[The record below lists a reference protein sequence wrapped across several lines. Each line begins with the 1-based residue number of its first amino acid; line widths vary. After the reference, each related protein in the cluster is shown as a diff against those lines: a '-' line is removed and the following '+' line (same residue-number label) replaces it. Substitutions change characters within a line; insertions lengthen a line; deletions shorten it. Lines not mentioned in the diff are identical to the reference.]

1 MTSAETQK
9 PQTQDPHPMPSIASL
24 LRMTFEQWIGD
35 NIPRHAAALAFY
47 TLFAIAPLLLLSVEL
62 MSLVYGRETAEA
74 QLTAQVEQYVHN
86 ADAAALTQTILDNA
100 LPSSANWFVTA
111 GILIALLYGASA
123 VFGELQFML
132 NIIWG
137 TYPEDGVGFRRVVW
151 DRLLAIAM
159 VILSGLLIVCGLV
172 LTLWYAEA
180 TSSIAPN
187 SELNQVA
194 YFFLLFAITALV
206 FALIYKYVPATHT
219 AWHDVIIGAVSTAFL
234 VSVARLVITLYL
246 GYNRIGSV
254 YGAAGSLVIILLWVY
269 YSTQIFFLGAE
280 FTHVY
285 SRTYGARRRGEI
297 SGSRQSTTGCKRR
310 STTTNEKGVDSDRQ
324 PQRTG
329 GQIVDGQPQPLVIKA
344 GERVKSEVEIEIVNL
359 DAETDET
366 TKEQRKRDQARRNV
380 SNAVERMRQG
390 RGDARKEGGAS
401 ANSTDASSAQS
412 QRRRWW
418 EWLWFWRSPSAMD
431 SDQNESKGPTLPQ
444 PNTPTIP
451 VHRNTDE
458 EETNSDATQLVPST
472 AGPSRRSRMKQI
484 VLLPLQV
491 LRPFREII
499 TAVSVIGALSV
510 AVLFGFPWR
519 RRRRNSNRTT
529 ETTDEII
536 DEITVANEPST
547 SDGERDRE

>member
-1 MTSAETQK
+1 
-9 PQTQDPHPMPSIASL
+9 
-24 LRMTFEQWIGD
+24 MTFEQWIGD

-62 MSLVYGRETAEA
+62 MSLIYGRETAEA

-86 ADAAALTQTILDNA
+86 ADAAALTQTVLDNA
-100 LPSSANWFVTA
+100 LPSSANWFVTV

-132 NIIWG
+132 NVIWG

-159 VILSGLLIVCGLV
+159 VILSGLLIVGGLV

-180 TSSIAPN
+180 TSSIGPN

-194 YFFLLFAITALV
+194 YFFLLFAITALA

-219 AWHDVIIGAVSTAFL
+219 AWHDVLIGAVSTAFL

-269 YSTQIFFLGAE
+269 YSAQIFFLGAE

-297 SGSRQSTTGCKRR
+297 SGSRQRRTNRNGR
-310 STTTNEKGVDSDRQ
+310 STATANGNNERALKRA
-324 PQRTG
+324 G
-329 GQIVDGQPQPLVIKA
+329 GQIVDGEPQPLVIKA
-344 GERVKSEVEIEIVNL
+344 GERVNPEVEIEIVNL
-359 DAETDET
+359 ESETET
-366 TKEQRKRDQARRNV
+366 TAKEPRKRDKAKRNI
-380 SNAVERMRQG
+380 SDAVERMRQN
-390 RGDARKEGGAS
+390 RAEPKQEAY
-401 ANSTDASSAQS
+401 ANQTTTFGTPVPS
-412 QRRRWW
+412 QPQRWW
-418 EWLWFWRSPSAMD
+418 TRFLFWRSSEDTTADKAVPQA
-431 SDQNESKGPTLPQ
+431 PTLPK
-444 PNTPTIP
+444 PTRPTIP
-451 VHRNTDE
+451 IQRE
-458 EETNSDATQLVPST
+458 SIAEETHVTESHPIEMNNVETNDAETNDAETQLTT
-472 AGPSRRSRMKQI
+472 ATRSSRRSRIKQI
-484 VLLPLQV
+484 ILLPLQV

-499 TAVSVIGALSV
+499 TAISVIGALSV
-510 AVLFGFPWR
+510 AVLFGFPWQR
-519 RRRRNSNRTT
+519 RRRKNKNAI
-529 ETTDEII
+529 EATDEGSA
-536 DEITVANEPST
+536 ELTVINEPSP
-547 SDGERDRE
+547 SDEEEGA